1 MIIGDFLGPII
12 GGNISNKYGFK
23 YSNIFVSL
31 LCLIQTIIFGCY
43 FKNEII
49 EEYYDGQKY
58 IINDDSEKKN
68 NYLIGKHRK
77 NLSSNSY
84 IQRIEFDV
92 INQQYI

>member
-1 MIIGDFLGPII
+1 MDKNILMMI
-12 GGNISNKYGFK
+12 
-23 YSNIFVSL
+23 
-31 LCLIQTIIFGCY
+31 
-43 FKNEII
+43 
-49 EEYYDGQKY
+49 QK
-58 IINDDSEKKN
+58 KKN